1 MRTWPILHE
10 IRDSWCCSVSQ
21 CVAVCYNAW
30 LKSRCVA
37 VCRSVSQC
45 GPVRSPGC
53 LLNNE
58 EICDWYYILTIV
70 IILTW
75 ISLSPPMAC
84 KKISGNWVMIFD
96 AVFVVHT
103 YVIVLLWFIRM
114 YIDILHSCL
123 ELMILCRTCS
133 TSDPAARARAHT
145 YTHTYKHKTH
155 THTHNTLSLTHT
167 RTHTYNTHTHTHTNT
182 HTHTHTHTHAFCSFS
197 CSRAAPPIC
206 FPHLLYFSFL
216 TLIS

>member
-1 MRTWPILHE
+1 
-10 IRDSWCCSVSQ
+10 
-21 CVAVCYNAW
+21 
-30 LKSRCVA
+30 
-37 VCRSVSQC
+37 
-45 GPVRSPGC
+45 
-53 LLNNE
+53 
-58 EICDWYYILTIV
+58 
-70 IILTW
+70 
-75 ISLSPPMAC
+75 
-84 KKISGNWVMIFD
+84 MIFD

-182 HTHTHTHTHAFCSFS
+182 HTHTHTHTRFLLLLMFPGCSPHLFPTPTFFFLPYSNILVIKGVGIFTS
-197 CSRAAPPIC
+197 CSVLQCVALCCLCCTVLRCVAVCCSMLQYVAVCYNMLKYVAVCCSILQC
-206 FPHLLYFSFL
+206 GGLINFALTDYL
-216 TLIS
+216 TLSSPVKYFKIWPKK